1 VVITFRG
8 NEEEKRVSELA
19 KLLGLDKSEVL
30 RRAVNLYYERY
41 QSDFRAY
48 DWLAERLDVLPG
60 SGRSDV
66 AARRRSHMDDIYA
79 ERSGPRR

>member
-1 VVITFRG
+1 MITFRG
-8 NEEEKRVSELA
+8 NDEEKRVAELA
-19 KLLGLDKSEVL
+19 RLLGLDKSEVL

-41 QSDFRAY
+41 QSDFKAY

-60 SGRSDV
+60 SGRSEVSAD
-66 AARRRSHMDDIYA
+66 RRQHLDEIYA

>member
-1 VVITFRG
+1 MITFRG
-8 NEEEKRVSELA
+8 KEEEKRVAELA
-19 KLLGLDKSEVL
+19 RLLGLDKSEVL
-30 RRAVNLYYERY
+30 RRAVNRYYERY
-41 QSDFRAY
+41 QSDFRAF

-66 AARRRSHMDDIYA
+66 AARRKSHLGGIYA

>member
-1 VVITFRG
+1 MITFRG
-8 NEEEKRVSELA
+8 KEEEKRVAELA
-19 KLLGLDKSEVL
+19 RLLGLDRSEVL
-30 RRAVNLYYERY
+30 RRAVNRYYERY
-41 QSDFRAY
+41 QSDFRAF

-66 AARRRSHMDDIYA
+66 AARRKSHLDGIYA